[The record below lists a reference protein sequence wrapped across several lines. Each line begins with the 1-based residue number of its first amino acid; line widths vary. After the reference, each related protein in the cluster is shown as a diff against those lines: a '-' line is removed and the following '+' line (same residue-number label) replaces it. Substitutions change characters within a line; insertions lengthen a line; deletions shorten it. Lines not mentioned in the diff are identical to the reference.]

1 MVGVYVYTTGVYIS
15 FLFCLD
21 APWQVTNDSGP
32 YIPSFSHQRLLP
44 PYSILFFFFL
54 CGISSADGF
63 QSPPLFIPFLYC
75 SVPNSQQLS
84 LSWSII
90 QVHHAEEEAKPLAIV
105 ISKHSMQQ
113 SWFELIW
120 MARAFE
126 CERLCIHMYKQI
138 LFYKTWHQSQTKCK
152 EKGSTYWSIIENQ
165 KESSQ

>member
-1 MVGVYVYTTGVYIS
+1 MRVYNGGVYKLSVLFRCAMTGDEWFRTLCRYP
-15 FLFCLD
+15 LF
-21 APWQVTNDSGP
+21 PTNP
-32 YIPSFSHQRLLP
+32 FSPLFDL
-44 PYSILFFFFL
+44 ILFFFL

-63 QSPPLFIPFLYC
+63 QSPSLFIPFLYC

-90 QVHHAEEEAKPLAIV
+90 QVHHAEEEAKPLAIE
-105 ISKHSMQQ
+105 ISKHMQQ

-138 LFYKTWHQSQTKCK
+138 LFYKTWHQSHTKCK